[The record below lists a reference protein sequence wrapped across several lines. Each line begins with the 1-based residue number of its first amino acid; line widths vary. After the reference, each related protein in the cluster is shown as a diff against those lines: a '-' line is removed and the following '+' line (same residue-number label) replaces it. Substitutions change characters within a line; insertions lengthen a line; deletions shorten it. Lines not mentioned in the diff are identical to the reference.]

1 MKPFGSPVRVTEV
14 LAGGGTSMVRV
25 KVCCIGSVEEAQM
38 AVEAGASAI
47 GLVSHMP
54 SGPGVI
60 DERLIEE
67 IAAATPPNIATFLLT
82 SRTDP
87 SAVIDQVRRTCV
99 NTVQLCDRM
108 PAGAHAELRAA
119 LPGVSVV
126 QVIHVT
132 DEGSI
137 VEARDCQ
144 DQIDALLLDSGN
156 QRLAVKELGGTGRIH
171 DWTVSRR
178 IVGEVQ
184 VPVFLAGGLRAE
196 NVAEAIRTVRPYGV
210 DLCSGVRTDGALDRD
225 ALGRF
230 VEAVAA
236 A

>member
-1 MKPFGSPVRVTEV
+1 
-14 LAGGGTSMVRV
+14 
-25 KVCCIGSVEEAQM
+25 M

-60 DERLIEE
+60 DEGLIEE
-67 IAAATPPNIATFLLT
+67 IAAAAPPNISTFLLT

-87 SAVIDQVRRTCV
+87 IAVIDQVRRTGV

-126 QVIHVT
+126 QVIHVA

-144 DQIDALLLDSGN
+144 DQVDALLLDSGN

-178 IVGEVQ
+178 IVGEVE
-184 VPVFLAGGLRAE
+184 VPVFLAGGLRTE

-210 DLCSGVRTDGALDRD
+210 DLCSGVRTNGALDGDQLR
-225 ALGRF
+225 RF

>member
-1 MKPFGSPVRVTEV
+1 
-14 LAGGGTSMVRV
+14 MVRI

-60 DERLIEE
+60 DEGLIEE
-67 IAAATPPNIATFLLT
+67 IAAAAPPNISTFLLT

-87 SAVIDQVRRTCV
+87 ITVIDQVRRTCV

-126 QVIHVT
+126 QVIHVA

-156 QRLAVKELGGTGRIH
+156 QRLAMKELGGTGRIH

-184 VPVFLAGGLRAE
+184 VPVFLAGGLRTE

-210 DLCSGVRTDGALDRD
+210 DLCSGVRTNGALDGDQLR
-225 ALGRF
+225 RF

>member
-1 MKPFGSPVRVTEV
+1 
-14 LAGGGTSMVRV
+14 
-25 KVCCIGSVEEAQM
+25 M

-60 DERLIEE
+60 DEVLIEK
-67 IAAATPPNIATFLLT
+67 IATATPPNIATFLLT
-82 SRTDP
+82 SLTDP
-87 SAVIDQVRRTCV
+87 TSVIDQVRRAGV

-108 PAGAHAELRAA
+108 PSGAHAELRAA
-119 LPGVSVV
+119 LPHVSIV
-126 QVIHVT
+126 QVIHVA
-132 DEGSI
+132 DEESI
-137 VEARDCQ
+137 AEALDFQ
-144 DQIDALLLDSGN
+144 DQVDALLLDSGN
-156 QRLAVKELGGTGRIH
+156 QDLAVKELGGTGRIH
-171 DWTVSRR
+171 DWTLSRR
-178 IVGEVQ
+178 IVGEVV

-210 DLCSGVRTDGALDRD
+210 DLCSGVRTDGALDGD
-225 ALGRF
+225 ALRRF

>member
-1 MKPFGSPVRVTEV
+1 
-14 LAGGGTSMVRV
+14 
-25 KVCCIGSVEEAQM
+25 M
-38 AVEAGASAI
+38 AVEAGASAL

-60 DERLIEE
+60 DESLIEE
-67 IAAATPPNIATFLLT
+67 IATATPPNIATFLLT

-87 SAVIDQVRRTCV
+87 AAVIDQVRRTGV
-99 NTVQLCDRM
+99 NTVQLCDRL

-119 LPGVSVV
+119 LPGVSLV
-126 QVIHVT
+126 QVIHVA

-144 DQIDALLLDSGN
+144 AQVDMLLLDSGN
-156 QRLAVKELGGTGRIH
+156 QGLAVKELGGTGRTH
-171 DWTVSRR
+171 DWSVSRQ
-178 IVGEVQ
+178 IVRQVK
-184 VPVFLAGGLRAE
+184 VPVFLAGGLRKD

-210 DLCSGVRTDGALDRD
+210 DLCSGVRTDGALDGD
-225 ALGRF
+225 ALHRF
-230 VEAVAA
+230 MESVAA

>member
-1 MKPFGSPVRVTEV
+1 
-14 LAGGGTSMVRV
+14 MVRI
-25 KVCCIGSVEEAQM
+25 KVCCIGSVEEAHM

-60 DERLIEE
+60 DEGLIEE
-67 IAAATPPNIATFLLT
+67 IAAAAPAHIATFLLT

-87 SAVIDQVRRTCV
+87 ADVIDQVRRTGV

-108 PAGAHAELRAA
+108 LAGTHAELRAA

-126 QVIHVT
+126 QVIHVV
-132 DEGSI
+132 DGESI

-144 DQIDALLLDSGN
+144 DQVDGLLLDSGD
-156 QRLAVKELGGTGRIH
+156 QRLAVKELGGTGRTH
-171 DWTVSRR
+171 DWSVSRQ
-178 IVGEVQ
+178 IVREVK
-184 VPVFLAGGLRAE
+184 VPVFLAGGLRKD
-196 NVAEAIRTVRPYGV
+196 NVAKAIRTVRPYGV
-210 DLCSGVRTDGALDRD
+210 DLCSGVRTDGALDGD
-225 ALGRF
+225 ALHRF
-230 VEAVAA
+230 MESVAA

>member
-1 MKPFGSPVRVTEV
+1 
-14 LAGGGTSMVRV
+14 
-25 KVCCIGSVEEAQM
+25 M
-38 AVEAGASAI
+38 AVDAGASAI

-60 DERLIEE
+60 DEKAIAE
-67 IAAATPPNIATFLLT
+67 IAATTPPNIATFLLT
-82 SRTDP
+82 SLTEP
-87 SAVIDQVRRTCV
+87 TTVIEQVRRTGV

-119 LPGVSVV
+119 LPDVSLV
-126 QVIHVT
+126 QVIHVA

-144 DQIDALLLDSGN
+144 DQVDMLLLDSGN
-156 QRLAVKELGGTGRIH
+156 QGLAVKELGGTGRTH

-184 VPVFLAGGLRAE
+184 VPVFLAGGLQAE
-196 NVAEAIRTVRPYGV
+196 NVGEAIRTVRPYGV
-210 DLCSGVRTDGALDRD
+210 DLCSGVRTNGALDGDQLR
-225 ALGRF
+225 RF

>member
-1 MKPFGSPVRVTEV
+1 MV
-14 LAGGGTSMVRV
+14 LV

-67 IAAATPPNIATFLLT
+67 IAATTPPNIATFLLT

-87 SAVIDQVRRTCV
+87 AAVIDQVHRTRV

-119 LPGVSVV
+119 LPDVSVV
-126 QVIHVT
+126 QVIHVA

-137 VEARDCQ
+137 VEARDYQ
-144 DQIDALLLDSGN
+144 DQVDALLLDSGN

-184 VPVFLAGGLRAE
+184 VPVFLAGGLRTE
-196 NVAEAIRTVRPYGV
+196 NVAEAIRRVRPYGV
-210 DLCSGVRTDGALDRD
+210 DLCSGVRTDGALDGD
-225 ALGRF
+225 ALRRF

>member
-1 MKPFGSPVRVTEV
+1 
-14 LAGGGTSMVRV
+14 
-25 KVCCIGSVEEAQM
+25 M

-67 IAAATPPNIATFLLT
+67 IAAATPRNIATFLLT

-87 SAVIDQVRRTCV
+87 AAVIDQVRRTSV

-108 PAGAHAELRAA
+108 PSGAHAELRSA

-126 QVIHVT
+126 QVIHVA

-144 DQIDALLLDSGN
+144 DQVDALLLDSGN

-184 VPVFLAGGLRAE
+184 VPVFLAGGLRTE

-210 DLCSGVRTDGALDRD
+210 DLCSGVRTNGALDADELR
-225 ALGRF
+225 RF